1 VLLRASRTW
10 YEPFMPRARAFTG
23 IILAGAIAAAAG
35 CSSRIEPTATSRMG
49 LLGTLCKITTWGP
62 AAQAVNAAFDRIAEI
77 DGRMSATRSTSDV
90 ARVNAA
96 AGVAPVAVSPDTFAV
111 IRAAVDFSRL
121 GEGRFDLTVGPL
133 VRLWGIGTDDAR
145 VPGPSEIAAALAR
158 IGWRDVELS
167 EADATVRLRRA
178 GMAIDLGAIAKGYA
192 ADEAAAVLASR
203 GVKTAL
209 VDLGGNV
216 LTLGAKPDGSPW
228 RIGLQDPDPAVPR
241 GSHIGTLEFE
251 GSRAVVTS
259 GTYERYLERDG
270 VRYHHLLDTATGRPV
285 SNGLVAVTIFTTRS
299 IDADGWSTLAFAS
312 GLERGRALVEA
323 TGGDVEALFFTERF
337 EVYATGGVRGKLKLS
352 DARWRLTG

>member
-1 VLLRASRTW
+1 MA
-10 YEPFMPRARAFTG
+10 PPRAFAG
-23 IILAGAIAAAAG
+23 LALAALVAATAG
-35 CSSRIEPTATSRMG
+35 CGSRPEPTASIRMD

-62 AAQAVNAAFDRIAEI
+62 AAPAVDAAFERIGEI
-77 DGRMSATRSTSDV
+77 DERMSATRDTSEV

-111 IRAAVDFSRL
+111 IRAALAFSRL
-121 GEGRFDLTVGPL
+121 GDGRFDLTVGPL
-133 VRLWGIGTDDAR
+133 VKLWGIGTDDAR
-145 VPGPSEIAAALAR
+145 VPAPAEIASALGR
-158 IGWRDVELS
+158 IGWRDVVLS
-167 EADATVRLRRA
+167 DADSTVFLRRT

-209 VDLGGNV
+209 VDLGGNI

-228 RIGLQDPDPAVPR
+228 RIGLQDPDPGVPR

-251 GSRAVVTS
+251 ASRAVVTS
-259 GTYERYLERDG
+259 GTYERYFVRDG

-285 SNGLVAVTIFTTRS
+285 ANGLVAVTIFTARS

-312 GLERGRALVEA
+312 GLERGRSLVEA
-323 TGGDVEALFFTERF
+323 TRGDVEALFFTDTF
-337 EVYATGGVRGKLKLS
+337 EVYATAGVRDRLKLS
-352 DARWRLTG
+352 DSRWKLSGW